1 MLNEAKELLIKIKN
15 IFQKIP
21 KKLIIILGIILVS
34 LAAIFLAG
42 CLYWNQVILKADTN
56 LKIGVV
62 TDWEYGKKNSIGNKL
77 TKMAYGELEKVVKY
91 FNEEFK
97 PEIVIECG
105 DMVESSLSKKK
116 TTIGLLRKINA
127 LFSTLDARRGYV
139 VGNHDVRDLSKEEIR
154 NILEID
160 YNHTYF
166 DIGDWRL
173 VIMDTSF
180 NEDGSDQNS
189 GHYIAGFVPES
200 EFNWLKEVFQTE
212 RPVILFSHH
221 SPIPDTSQEYFP
233 TKTKNLNNALE
244 THNFLK
250 QFENLVLVV
259 SGHQPSFHLKSIE
272 GINYLIVDNLAN
284 KDSIGSFASMEA
296 NYNKYFK
303 EAGIK
308 IEHHGPSYGNFEI
321 NKQISEPNWKN
332 FIWKK

>member
-1 MLNEAKELLIKIKN
+1 MLSKLKELLIKIKN
-15 IFQKIP
+15 IFQKTP
-21 KKLIIILGIILVS
+21 RKLVIALGIILFS
-34 LAAIFLAG
+34 LVAIFFAG
-42 CLYWNQVILKADTN
+42 YIYWNQVILKAETN

-62 TDWEYGKKNSIGNKL
+62 TDWEYGKKKSIGNKL
-77 TKMAYGELEKVVKY
+77 TKIAYEELGKVVKY

-105 DMVESSLSKKK
+105 DMVESSLSKKN
-116 TTIGLLRKINA
+116 TTTGLLRKINK
-127 LFSTLDARRGYV
+127 LFSTLDAQRGYAF
-139 VGNHDVRDLSKEEIR
+139 GNHDVRDLSKEELR
-154 NILEID
+154 EILEID

-180 NEDGSDQNS
+180 NKDGSDQEA
-189 GHYIAGFVPES
+189 GYYVAGFVPES
-200 EFNWLKEVFQTE
+200 EFNWLKETFETE

-221 SPIPDTSQEYFP
+221 SPTPKNTLGDFLASN
-233 TKTKNLNNALE
+233 KNLKNALE

-250 QFENLVLVV
+250 QFDNLVLVV
-259 SGHQPSFHLKSIE
+259 SGHAPSFAFDNIE

-303 EAGIK
+303 KAEIK
-308 IEHHGPSYGNFEI
+308 IEHHGPSYRNFEI

-332 FIWKK
+332 FIWQK